1 MVNPTELASKVVTHQ
16 APPQGICI
24 GLKLLFH
31 LLSLCIH
38 LWDIFLNQV
47 DKKWRK
53 DECQET
59 DVPGGD
65 EFLKESAEDIKS
77 GDWGVIE
84 WMLEPDTPELESTFI
99 SSVTVAKSLTFSDL
113 HLPSL

>member
-38 LWDIFLNQV
+38 FWDIFLNQV

-65 EFLKESAEDIKS
+65 EFLKESAVDMKI
-77 GDWGVIE
+77 GHWGVIE
-84 WMLEPDTPELESTFI
+84 WMLEPDTPELESKFT